1 MATVTARRTGNG
13 RQTDL
18 LKQFHLSR
26 NPFVDRTAE
35 KTELDDVSLYI
46 HSDLQGFKPSGGC
59 CALVLLP
66 ARTSTLCR
74 QLKVRALSG
83 GFVSKLVAACTA
95 AFKCLP
101 CAHLRGAETTYLFFG
116 RRGSGKT
123 TIRMQVGSPQSGKL
137 VHSAFWAG
145 VQPAAFRAT
154 VLVCSLPES
163 SS

>member
-66 ARTSTLCR
+66 ACTSTLSR
-74 QLKVRALSG
+74 QLKAAALSG
-83 GFVSKLVAACTA
+83 DFV
-95 AFKCLP
+95 
-101 CAHLRGAETTYLFFG
+101 
-116 RRGSGKT
+116 
-123 TIRMQVGSPQSGKL
+123 
-137 VHSAFWAG
+137 
-145 VQPAAFRAT
+145 
-154 VLVCSLPES
+154 
-163 SS
+163 